1 MTSASTKQMG
11 RAGARSRTLGSLGQL
26 FARYGI
32 VIALGLIVLALSV
45 LSDNFLTSG
54 NLTNVLR
61 QVSINGILAV
71 GMTFVI
77 LTGGIDLS
85 IGSVLALTG
94 MVGAS
99 LVVGSQPHSP
109 ILAIL
114 AALAVAFVLPAGS
127 ASA

>member
-1 MTSASTKQMG
+1 MG
-11 RAGARSRTLGSLGQL
+11 PARSRTLGSLGQL

-32 VIALGLIVLALSV
+32 VIALGLIVLALS
-45 LSDNFLTSG
+45 LSSDNFLTSG

-85 IGSVLALTG
+85 IGSVLALAG

-99 LVVGSQPHSP
+99 LVVGTRPHSP
-109 ILAIL
+109 VVAIL
-114 AALAVAFVLPAGS
+114 AALAVGVAAGACS
-127 ASA
+127 GIPSLR